1 MRSAI
6 FVDFDNVFIGLNA
19 QDEALARSFATA
31 PLKWLEWF
39 EKSLPP
45 HAGAPSQDP
54 RRLLVRRCYLNPKQ
68 FGDYRPYF
76 IRAGFETVDCP
87 VLTTYGKTSADV
99 HMVLDILEL
108 LNYEVRPEEVIL
120 LSADADFT
128 PVLLKLRKWDLR
140 TVVVAVGPSAAAYR
154 AAADIVVDQDV
165 FVDTALQA
173 GESRR
178 PRAVPAPVR
187 PKPAPQEPPAPEAGP
202 ARRPAPRAASPSADA
217 ASKRDRDVFS
227 EHLRALVDAAQ
238 EPVAMATLATAFR
251 QQFPELGDTW
261 AGHSTFKQ
269 FVAGLD
275 LTGLEI
281 SNASP
286 GHVYDPARHAPPK
299 DALPEYEESF
309 KTKHPELEPLA
320 RKISQLT
327 DTPFLLPEDY
337 AFVLRAMAE
346 ETGPGYESM
355 SELAKRVRDKC
366 REAGIPVGR
375 QTVNFIVR
383 GITFAG
389 HRLGKAQ
396 DTAAK
401 LADLFI
407 QNTLTLCSGAQFNL
421 SDKETRLLKAWIR
434 QAL

>member
-39 EKSLPP
+39 EKSLPLHEGTP
-45 HAGAPSQDP
+45 ALGQ
-54 RRLLVRRCYLNPKQ
+54 RRILVRRCYLNPKQ

-108 LNYEVRPEEVIL
+108 LNHEVRPEEVIL

-165 FVDTALQA
+165 FVDLALQA
-173 GESRR
+173 AGEQR
-178 PRAVPAPVR
+178 PRRAASPR
-187 PKPAPQEPPAPEAGP
+187 PKPPAPEPQGGEAAPP
-202 ARRPAPRAASPSADA
+202 ARKPAPRPAAA
-217 ASKRDRDVFS
+217 AEAPAKREKDPFS
-227 EHLRALVDAAQ
+227 EYLRSLVDAAS
-238 EPVAMATLATAFR
+238 EPVAMAMLAAAFR
-251 QQFPELGDTW
+251 QQFPELGETW
-261 AGHSTFKQ
+261 GAHSTFKQ

-299 DALPEYEESF
+299 DALPEYEEAF
-309 KTKHPELEPLA
+309 KSKHPDLEPLA

-327 DTPFLLPEDY
+327 DTPFLMPEDY
-337 AFVLRAMAE
+337 AFVLGAMAE
-346 ETGPGYESM
+346 ETGPSYESL
-355 SELAKRVRDKC
+355 SELAKKVRDKC

-383 GITFAG
+383 GITFGG
-389 HRLGKAQ
+389 HRFGKTR
-396 DTAAK
+396 DTAAR

-407 QNTLTLCSGAQFNL
+407 QNTMTLCSGAQFNL
-421 SDKETRLLKAWIR
+421 SDKETRLLKTWIK
-434 QAL
+434 QSL

>member
-39 EKSLPP
+39 EKTLPLHEGTP
-45 HAGAPSQDP
+45 ALGQ
-54 RRLLVRRCYLNPKQ
+54 RRILVRRCYLNPKQ

-165 FVDTALQA
+165 FVDLALQA
-173 GESRR
+173 AGEQR
-178 PRAVPAPVR
+178 PRRTASPR
-187 PKPAPQEPPAPEAGP
+187 PRPPAPEPQGGEAAP
-202 ARRPAPRAASPSADA
+202 PTARRPAPRPAPPAEPAARREKDPYA
-217 ASKRDRDVFS
+217 
-227 EHLRALVDAAQ
+227 EHLRSLVAAAS
-238 EPVAMATLATAFR
+238 EPIAMATLAAAFR
-251 QQFPELGDTW
+251 QQFPELGETW
-261 AGHSTFKQ
+261 GGHSTFKQ

-299 DALPEYEESF
+299 DALPEYEEAF
-309 KTKHPELEPLA
+309 KAKHPDLEPLA

-337 AFVLRAMAE
+337 AFVLGAMAE
-346 ETGPGYESM
+346 ETGPSYETL
-355 SELAKRVRDKC
+355 SELAKKVRDKC

-383 GITFAG
+383 GITFGG
-389 HRLGKAQ
+389 HRFGKTR
-396 DTAAK
+396 DTAGK

-407 QNTLTLCSGAQFNL
+407 QNTATLCSGAQFNL
-421 SDKETRLLKAWIR
+421 SDKETRLLKAWIK
-434 QAL
+434 QSL

>member
-39 EKSLPP
+39 EKSLPLHEGTP
-45 HAGAPSQDP
+45 ALGQ
-54 RRLLVRRCYLNPKQ
+54 RRILVRRCYLNPKQ

-108 LNYEVRPEEVIL
+108 LNHEVRPEEVIL

-165 FVDTALQA
+165 FVDLALQA
-173 GESRR
+173 AGEQR
-178 PRAVPAPVR
+178 PRRAASPR
-187 PKPAPQEPPAPEAGP
+187 PKPPAPEPQGGEAAPP
-202 ARRPAPRAASPSADA
+202 ARKPAPRPAAA
-217 ASKRDRDVFS
+217 AEAPAKREKDPFS
-227 EHLRALVDAAQ
+227 EYLRSLVDAAS
-238 EPVAMATLATAFR
+238 EPVAMATLAAAFR
-251 QQFPELGDTW
+251 QQFPELGETW
-261 AGHSTFKQ
+261 GAHSTFKQ

-299 DALPEYEESF
+299 DALPEYEEAF
-309 KTKHPELEPLA
+309 KSKHPDLEPLA

-327 DTPFLLPEDY
+327 DTPFLMPEDY
-337 AFVLRAMAE
+337 AFVLGAMAE
-346 ETGPGYESM
+346 ETGPSYESL
-355 SELAKRVRDKC
+355 SELAKKVRDKC

-383 GITFAG
+383 GITFG
-389 HRLGKAQ
+389 SHRFGKTR
-396 DTAAK
+396 DTAAR

-407 QNTLTLCSGAQFNL
+407 QNTMTLCSGAQFNL
-421 SDKETRLLKAWIR
+421 SDKETRLLKTWIK
-434 QAL
+434 QSL

>member
-39 EKSLPP
+39 EKSLPLHEGTP
-45 HAGAPSQDP
+45 ALGQ
-54 RRLLVRRCYLNPKQ
+54 RRILVRRCYLNPKQ

-108 LNYEVRPEEVIL
+108 LNHEVRPEEVIL

-165 FVDTALQA
+165 FVDLALQA
-173 GESRR
+173 AGEQR
-178 PRAVPAPVR
+178 PRRAASPR
-187 PKPAPQEPPAPEAGP
+187 PKPPAPEPQGGEAAPP
-202 ARRPAPRAASPSADA
+202 ARKPAPRPAAA
-217 ASKRDRDVFS
+217 AEAPAKREKDPFS
-227 EHLRALVDAAQ
+227 EYLRSLVDAAS
-238 EPVAMATLATAFR
+238 EPVAMATLAAAFR
-251 QQFPELGDTW
+251 QQFPELGETW
-261 AGHSTFKQ
+261 GAHSTFKQ

-299 DALPEYEESF
+299 DALPEYEEAF
-309 KTKHPELEPLA
+309 KSKHPDLEPLA

-327 DTPFLLPEDY
+327 DTPFLMPEDY
-337 AFVLRAMAE
+337 AFVLGAMAE
-346 ETGPGYESM
+346 ETGPSYESL
-355 SELAKRVRDKC
+355 SELAKKVRDKC

-383 GITFAG
+383 GITFGG
-389 HRLGKAQ
+389 HRFGKTR
-396 DTAAK
+396 DTAAR

-407 QNTLTLCSGAQFNL
+407 QNTMTLCSGAQFNL
-421 SDKETRLLKAWIR
+421 SDKETRLLKAWIK
-434 QAL
+434 QSL

>member
-39 EKSLPP
+39 EKSLPLHEGKP
-45 HAGAPSQDP
+45 ALGQ
-54 RRLLVRRCYLNPKQ
+54 RRILVRRCYLNPKQ

-108 LNYEVRPEEVIL
+108 LNHEVRPEEVIL

-165 FVDTALQA
+165 FVDLALQA
-173 GESRR
+173 AGEQR
-178 PRAVPAPVR
+178 PRRAASPR
-187 PKPAPQEPPAPEAGP
+187 PKPPAPEPQGGEAAPP
-202 ARRPAPRAASPSADA
+202 ARKPAPRPAAA
-217 ASKRDRDVFS
+217 AEAPAKREKDPFS
-227 EHLRALVDAAQ
+227 EYLRSLVDAAS
-238 EPVAMATLATAFR
+238 EPVAMATLAAAFR
-251 QQFPELGDTW
+251 QQFPELGETW
-261 AGHSTFKQ
+261 GAHSTFKQ

-299 DALPEYEESF
+299 DALPEYEEAF
-309 KTKHPELEPLA
+309 KSKHPDLEPLA

-327 DTPFLLPEDY
+327 DTPFLMPEDY
-337 AFVLRAMAE
+337 AFVLGAMAE
-346 ETGPGYESM
+346 ETGPSYESL
-355 SELAKRVRDKC
+355 SELAKKVRDKC

-383 GITFAG
+383 GITFGG
-389 HRLGKAQ
+389 HRFGKTR
-396 DTAAK
+396 DTAAR

-407 QNTLTLCSGAQFNL
+407 QNTMTLCSGAQFNL
-421 SDKETRLLKAWIR
+421 SDKETRLLKTWIK
-434 QAL
+434 QSL

>member
-39 EKSLPP
+39 EKSLPLHEGTP
-45 HAGAPSQDP
+45 ALGQ
-54 RRLLVRRCYLNPKQ
+54 RRILVRRCYLNPKQ

-108 LNYEVRPEEVIL
+108 LNHEVRPEEVIL

-165 FVDTALQA
+165 FVDLALQA
-173 GESRR
+173 AGEQR
-178 PRAVPAPVR
+178 PRRAASPR
-187 PKPAPQEPPAPEAGP
+187 PKPPAPEPQGGEAAPP
-202 ARRPAPRAASPSADA
+202 ARKPAPRPAAA
-217 ASKRDRDVFS
+217 AEAPAKREKDPFS
-227 EHLRALVDAAQ
+227 EYLRSLVDAAS
-238 EPVAMATLATAFR
+238 EPVAMATLAAAFR
-251 QQFPELGDTW
+251 QQFPELGETW
-261 AGHSTFKQ
+261 GAHSTFKQ

-299 DALPEYEESF
+299 DALPEYEEAF
-309 KTKHPELEPLA
+309 KSKHPDLEPLA

-327 DTPFLLPEDY
+327 DTPFLMPEDY
-337 AFVLRAMAE
+337 AFVLGAMAE
-346 ETGPGYESM
+346 ETGPSYESL
-355 SELAKRVRDKC
+355 SELAKKVRDKC

-383 GITFAG
+383 GITFGG
-389 HRLGKAQ
+389 HRFGKTR
-396 DTAAK
+396 DTAAR

-407 QNTLTLCSGAQFNL
+407 QNTMTLCSGAQFNL
-421 SDKETRLLKAWIR
+421 SDKETRLLKTWIK
-434 QAL
+434 QSL

>member
-39 EKSLPP
+39 EKSLPLHEGTP
-45 HAGAPSQDP
+45 ALGQ
-54 RRLLVRRCYLNPKQ
+54 RRILVRRCYLNPKQ

-165 FVDTALQA
+165 FVDLALQA
-173 GESRR
+173 AGEQR
-178 PRAVPAPVR
+178 PRRAAPPR
-187 PKPAPQEPPAPEAGP
+187 PRPPAPEPQGGEAAP
-202 ARRPAPRAASPSADA
+202 PPTRKPAPRPAAPAEPA
-217 ASKRDRDVFS
+217 AKREKDPYS
-227 EHLRALVDAAQ
+227 EYLRSLVDAAT
-238 EPVAMATLATAFR
+238 EPIAMATLAASFR
-251 QQFPELGDTW
+251 HQFPDLGDTW
-261 AGHSTFKQ
+261 GAHSTFKQ
-269 FVAGLD
+269 FLAGLD

-281 SNASP
+281 SSASP
-286 GHVYDPARHAPPK
+286 GHIYDPARHAPPK
-299 DALPEYEESF
+299 DALPEYEETF
-309 KTKHPELEPLA
+309 RTKHPDLEPLA

-327 DTPFLLPEDY
+327 DTPFLMPEDY

-346 ETGPGYESM
+346 ETGPSYETL
-355 SELAKRVRDKC
+355 SELAKKVRDKC
-366 REAGIPVGR
+366 RETGIPVGR

-383 GITFAG
+383 GITFGG
-389 HRLGKAQ
+389 HRFGKTQ

-407 QNTLTLCSGAQFNL
+407 QNTATLCSGAQFNL
-421 SDKETRLLKAWIR
+421 SDKETRLLKTWIK
-434 QAL
+434 QSL